1 MQTNIKMKKVF
12 IILFLISICDAQKS
26 NNSYSFSFKEVLAF
40 KNRIKDLEKK
50 DSLNNI
56 LIKKMENRIIIVK
69 NELSQLRLENA
80 RLSDRLPPIENK
92 GKTKLGVNYGI
103 DLISA
108 VMCNEVEEG
117 APVDISKKF
126 KSSSEKTIYCFSR
139 LNNYY
144 ESTSAIYHRWY
155 FGSEL
160 KAKVRIRLS
169 SGQNRLGISKRTITN
184 SETGRWRVEIITADQ
199 KVLQILSFEVV

>member
-1 MQTNIKMKKVF
+1 MKKTLL
-12 IILFLISICDAQKS
+12 ILFLFSLCMAQKS
-26 NNSYSFSFKEVLAF
+26 NNSFSFSFKEVLAF

-56 LIKKMENRIIIVK
+56 LIKKMENRIIILK
-69 NELSQLRLENA
+69 NELSELRLENA
-80 RLSDRLPPIENK
+80 RLSDRVPQVEPRE
-92 GKTKLGVNYGI
+92 KTKLGVNYGI

-108 VMCNEVEEG
+108 VMCNKVDEG
-117 APVDISKKF
+117 APVDISKRF

-144 ESTSAIYHRWY
+144 ETSSAIYHRWY

-169 SGQNRLGISKRTITN
+169 SGQNRLGISKRTITSN
-184 SETGRWRVEIITADQ
+184 EAGRWRVEIITADQ

>member
-1 MQTNIKMKKVF
+1 MQTDIKMKKIF
-12 IILFLISICDAQKS
+12 IILFLISICSAQKS

-56 LIKKMENRIIIVK
+56 LIKKMENRIIILK

-80 RLSDRLPPIENK
+80 RLSDRLPPIKNK
-92 GKTKLGVNYGI
+92 EKTKLGVNYGI

-117 APVDISKKF
+117 SPVDISKNF

-144 ESTSAIYHRWY
+144 ESTSAIYHRGY

-184 SETGRWRVEIITADQ
+184 NETGRWRVEIITADQ

>member
-1 MQTNIKMKKVF
+1 MRKIF
-12 IILFLISICDAQKS
+12 IILFLISICAAQKS

-56 LIKKMENRIIIVK
+56 LIKKMENRIIILK

-92 GKTKLGVNYGI
+92 EKTKLGVSYGI

-117 APVDISKKF
+117 VPVDISKKF

-169 SGQNRLGISKRTITN
+169 SGQNRLGISKRTVTN
-184 SETGRWRVEIITADQ
+184 NETGRWRVEIITADQ

>member
-1 MQTNIKMKKVF
+1 MKKVF
-12 IILFLISICDAQKS
+12 IMLSLFSLCFSQKS
-26 NNSYSFSFKEVLAF
+26 SNSYSFSFKEVLAF

-56 LIKKMENRIIIVK
+56 LIKKMENRIIILK
-69 NELSQLRLENA
+69 NELSEIRLENA
-80 RLSDRLPPIENK
+80 RLSDRVPQVEPRE
-92 GKTKLGVNYGI
+92 KTKLGVNYGI

-108 VMCNEVEEG
+108 VMCNEVVEG
-117 APVDISKKF
+117 APVDISKRF
-126 KSSSEKTIYCFSR
+126 KSSSDKTIYCFSR

-144 ESTSAIYHRWY
+144 DSSSAIYHRWY

-169 SGQNRLGISKRTITN
+169 NGQNRLGISKRTITN
-184 SETGRWRVEIITADQ
+184 NETGRWRVEIITADQ

>member
-1 MQTNIKMKKVF
+1 MRKIIIAF
-12 IILFLISICDAQKS
+12 IFLNLCSAQKS
-26 NNSYSFSFKEVLAF
+26 SNSYSFSFKEVLAF

-56 LIKKMENRIIIVK
+56 LIKKMENRIIILK

-80 RLSDRLPPIENK
+80 RLSDRVPPVETK
-92 GKTKLGVNYGI
+92 KKTKLGVNYGI

-108 VMCNEVEEG
+108 VMCNDVDEG
-117 APVDISKKF
+117 APVDISKRF

-169 SGQNRLGISKRTITN
+169 NGQNRLGISKRTITN
-184 SETGRWRVEIITADQ
+184 SEIGRWRVEIITADQ

>member
-1 MQTNIKMKKVF
+1 MRKIF
-12 IILFLISICDAQKS
+12 IILFLISICAAQKS

-56 LIKKMENRIIIVK
+56 LIKKMENRIIILK

-92 GKTKLGVNYGI
+92 EKTKFGVSYGI

-184 SETGRWRVEIITADQ
+184 NETGRWRVEIITADQ

>member
-1 MQTNIKMKKVF
+1 MKK
-12 IILFLISICDAQKS
+12 ILIMLLFFSICLAQKQNS
-26 NNSYSFSFKEVLAF
+26 SYSFSFKEVLAF
-40 KNRIKDLEKK
+40 KNRILDLEKK

-56 LIKKMENRIIIVK
+56 LIKKMENRIIILK

-80 RLSDRLPPIENK
+80 RLSDRLPPIEAK
-92 GKTKLGVNYGI
+92 EKTKLGVNYGI
-103 DLISA
+103 ELINA
-108 VMCNEVEEG
+108 VMCNEVDDN
-117 APVDISKKF
+117 APVDISKRF
-126 KSSSEKTIYCFSR
+126 KTSGEKTVYCFSR

-144 ESTSAIYHRWY
+144 ESNSAIYHRWY

-169 SGQNRLGISKRTITN
+169 NGQNRLGISKRTITN

>member
-1 MQTNIKMKKVF
+1 MQTDIKMRKIF
-12 IILFLISICDAQKS
+12 IILFLISICAAQKS

-56 LIKKMENRIIIVK
+56 LIKKMENRIIILK

-92 GKTKLGVNYGI
+92 EKTKLGVNYGI

-184 SETGRWRVEIITADQ
+184 NETGRWRVEIITADQ

>member
-1 MQTNIKMKKVF
+1 MLTNIKMKKTLL
-12 IILFLISICDAQKS
+12 ILFLFSLCMAQKS
-26 NNSYSFSFKEVLAF
+26 NNSFSFSFKEVLAF

-56 LIKKMENRIIIVK
+56 LIKKMENRIIILK
-69 NELSQLRLENA
+69 NELSELRLENA
-80 RLSDRLPPIENK
+80 RLSDRVPQVEPRE
-92 GKTKLGVNYGI
+92 KTKLGVNYGI

-108 VMCNEVEEG
+108 VMCNEVDEG
-117 APVDISKKF
+117 APVDISKRF

-144 ESTSAIYHRWY
+144 ETSSAIYHRWY

-169 SGQNRLGISKRTITN
+169 SGQNRLGISKRTITSN
-184 SETGRWRVEIITADQ
+184 EAGRWRVEIITADQ